1 MAPLGMLVP
10 ARFLTMTA
18 HLVALLTVAMARDPH
33 VRATLP
39 LQFSQEEYTNAD
51 AQLLWVVGS
60 ALGLMAIEVGGFF
73 SGVSMFHP
81 GQGLL
86 STLLPPSR
94 WAWPYWSNGTSAPSP
109 SPHPLQRPPG
119 CHRGAAD
126 GDHVGTEEEVAV
138 TSFWGGG
145 GVNFIGGGLL

>member
-86 STLLPPSR
+86 STLSHAAATLTLGLALLEQWDLSAFTFTSPFAASPRLPSR
-94 WAWPYWSNGTSAPSP
+94 
-109 SPHPLQRPPG
+109 
-119 CHRGAAD
+119 CC
-126 GDHVGTEEEVAV
+126 
-138 TSFWGGG
+138 
-145 GVNFIGGGLL
+145 